1 MLWPSPLVSMHRRL
15 SRCAA
20 ASLSRCPVASLVPL
34 SPRQRLS
41 HCTTL
46 APAVGCCIV
55 TYLVVPSPLSLRRHL
70 SLSSLSRCAATSLS
84 RASLVAPPPL
94 SLDAT
99 SPLSLRR
106 RLYRHA
112 NACLIAPLSR
122 QRLVVASSPLS
133 PRQCLSCC
141 DVASLVVPPPLS
153 LSMRRRLSR
162 CAAASIATPTPV
174 SLRLSRASGWLLNR
188 HLSRR
193 ASASLVV
200 PSLRY
205 LSNCAAVSLG
215 HDPLNPSKKSIG
227 LLGGSSS
234 INPTQR
240 HETKGL
246 MWGA

>member
-1 MLWPSPLVSMHRRL
+1 MLWPSPLVSMRRRL

-20 ASLSRCPVASLVPL
+20 ASLSC
-34 SPRQRLS
+34 
-41 HCTTL
+41 
-46 APAVGCCIV
+46 
-55 TYLVVPSPLSLRRHL
+55 
-70 SLSSLSRCAATSLS
+70 
-84 RASLVAPPPL
+84 
-94 SLDAT
+94 
-99 SPLSLRR
+99 
-106 RLYRHA
+106 LYRHA
-112 NACLIAPLSR
+112 NACLIAPLSS

-133 PRQCLSCC
+133 PRQCLSCRA
-141 DVASLVVPPPLS
+141 VASLVAPPPLSLEHLSLRRRLSLSMPRRLSRFAAASIATPTPVSLRLSRASGWLLHRHLSRRASASLVVTSPLSLRRHLS

-205 LSNCAAVSLG
+205 LSHCAAVSLG

-240 HETKGL
+240 YGTKGL